1 MQIQGTVCWQC
12 CTPMQHTGREVPCR
26 AHTSSANYCP
36 ARFCNRL
43 CLSRSARVHPLLCPD
58 SNPASVGL
66 IGFARQSEWMA
77 LHALAQCTS
86 RILLAYQRDEAQA
99 EEDWRFLRAMA
110 QLGMEQRA
118 KGGW

>member
-1 MQIQGTVCWQC
+1 
-12 CTPMQHTGREVPCR
+12 
-26 AHTSSANYCP
+26 
-36 ARFCNRL
+36 
-43 CLSRSARVHPLLCPD
+43 
-58 SNPASVGL
+58 
-66 IGFARQSEWMA
+66 MA

-86 RILLAYQRDEAQA
+86 RILLAFQRDEAQA